1 MVLISRED
9 MDWFVKRQRERDQ
22 IGDNVM
28 SFLDEKIESDDKI
41 EILEYLDPKE
51 IPSLPNLSNLPPNSN
66 QMQIIQQIPLIPITL
81 VPTSQLTNYGNINL
95 LPGNGNGFQQ
105 VVPLTQNQSQMISHQ
120 HQHQNQNLIIATNQS
135 PFGNMNND
143 TLAVKNS
150 NYDSIGSSSSGIQS
164 IDLNNEKK
172 VTVDSQNKNA
182 KILEDMP
189 KLQFRNSKILSESP
203 FLPEKSVSPPKILAG
218 SKNSSLERR
227 QMKMSEMLAK
237 NKVSPSTSKTVK
249 NVKPVEKKTTTTSAR
264 PTTILINQES
274 QKQNR
279 NQPKIASYRD
289 MCGPKIQTKLPPT
302 NTNPNQ
308 APKPSVPKFTAYQ
321 PIITSQRQNALELA
335 RQGNVS
341 KRGPSPKIIKTSTES
356 TQKIRNSEHPSEKTE
371 KITIEKTSSQS
382 SKVQQNNVS
391 KNSSGLSSQSTK
403 NDKNNNSN
411 TTTTIKKSNRRCKNK
426 SKNNKLKNKKN
437 NKNQVNNKN
446 SNASSLG
453 KPKIKEEKLHNKIED
468 EALET
473 ENNENDALETASLSN
488 ESTITSEMSSE
499 NSIPTNSLA
508 LIDEDESVFSVCENS
523 NSICEQNII
532 ENRQTELIKSSLQDI
547 KNTLGEIC
555 DFEMNDS
562 LIDQLPPTTT
572 KTAATTTFIENL
584 QFSTDA
590 EGEEAKLVTD
600 EINAM
605 NRMNEKAENIKKLS
619 LIISLKTIIKKW
631 KDLGF
636 PVPMFIRNFKG
647 EDNLEVNKNQ
657 ESWYHWIL
665 NSWNNY
671 KNACL
676 EIFSRWLY

>member
-1 MVLISRED
+1 MGSRED
-9 MDWFVKRQRERDQ
+9 MDWFVKRQRDQ

-51 IPSLPNLSNLPPNSN
+51 IPSLPN
-66 QMQIIQQIPLIPITL
+66 
-81 VPTSQLTNYGNINL
+81 LTNYGNINL

-164 IDLNNEKK
+164 IDLNTEKK
-172 VTVDSQNKNA
+172 VDSQNKNT

-302 NTNPNQ
+302 STNPNPNQ
-308 APKPSVPKFTAYQ
+308 APKPSAPKF
-321 PIITSQRQNALELA
+321 
-335 RQGNVS
+335 
-341 KRGPSPKIIKTSTES
+341 
-356 TQKIRNSEHPSEKTE
+356 
-371 KITIEKTSSQS
+371 
-382 SKVQQNNVS
+382 
-391 KNSSGLSSQSTK
+391 
-403 NDKNNNSN
+403 
-411 TTTTIKKSNRRCKNK
+411 
-426 SKNNKLKNKKN
+426 
-437 NKNQVNNKN
+437 
-446 SNASSLG
+446 
-453 KPKIKEEKLHNKIED
+453 
-468 EALET
+468 
-473 ENNENDALETASLSN
+473 
-488 ESTITSEMSSE
+488 
-499 NSIPTNSLA
+499 
-508 LIDEDESVFSVCENS
+508 
-523 NSICEQNII
+523 
-532 ENRQTELIKSSLQDI
+532 
-547 KNTLGEIC
+547 
-555 DFEMNDS
+555 
-562 LIDQLPPTTT
+562 
-572 KTAATTTFIENL
+572 
-584 QFSTDA
+584 
-590 EGEEAKLVTD
+590 
-600 EINAM
+600 
-605 NRMNEKAENIKKLS
+605 
-619 LIISLKTIIKKW
+619 
-631 KDLGF
+631 
-636 PVPMFIRNFKG
+636 
-647 EDNLEVNKNQ
+647 
-657 ESWYHWIL
+657 
-665 NSWNNY
+665 
-671 KNACL
+671 
-676 EIFSRWLY
+676 